1 MTCRNFME
9 TDWVN
14 NDITAVSASSH
25 PADDACEV
33 DLTRPLPRLVL
44 GSELRD
50 KVNFKQILS
59 WQTVI
64 FIILPLNKEK
74 SVSLTITSPL
84 FLTFQSL
91 DPCRAAMIKS
101 HRMGGL
107 NWVALFSHN
116 SGAWKSKIK
125 VSVGLVSFEASFLGL
140 QVVHSCS
147 VFVWPFLCAHTAQIH
162 VMCPNFLFL

>member
-14 NDITAVSASSH
+14 NDITAVSALSH
-25 PADDACEV
+25 PADDAYGV

-84 FLTFQSL
+84 FLTF
-91 DPCRAAMIKS
+91 
-101 HRMGGL
+101 
-107 NWVALFSHN
+107 
-116 SGAWKSKIK
+116 
-125 VSVGLVSFEASFLGL
+125 
-140 QVVHSCS
+140 
-147 VFVWPFLCAHTAQIH
+147 
-162 VMCPNFLFL
+162 